1 MNPVLLLILKIFG
14 IVFLVSLVFSL
25 LVMIL
30 MFLAYRNSWRQYLNR
45 DFDHEDLGTVERGKE
60 PW

>member
-14 IVFLVSLVFSL
+14 IVFLASLVFSL

-30 MFLAYRNSWRQYLNR
+30 MCLAYRNSWRQYLNR
-45 DFDHEDLGTVERGKE
+45 DLGHEDLGTVERGKE

>member
-30 MFLAYRNSWRQYLNR
+30 IGLAYRNSWRHYLNR
-45 DFDHEDLGTVERGKE
+45 DFSNEDLGTVERGKE